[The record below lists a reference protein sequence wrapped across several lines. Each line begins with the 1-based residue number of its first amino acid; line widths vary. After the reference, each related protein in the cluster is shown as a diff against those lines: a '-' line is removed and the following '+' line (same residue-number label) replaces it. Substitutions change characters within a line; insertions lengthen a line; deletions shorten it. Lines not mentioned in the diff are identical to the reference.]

1 MAILLGALCA
11 GLAGINLSL
20 ERMCMYTNDMTA
32 GRGFIALAAEALGR
46 ATPLGTLIASLFFG
60 MVDALS
66 SNLQILNVPVQ
77 FVQMLPYVCTIV
89 GLVIYSA
96 IKGRNKSN

>member
-1 MAILLGALCA
+1 MSMGYMDKFA
-11 GLAGINLSL
+11 
-20 ERMCMYTNDMTA
+20 RDMTA
-32 GRGFIALAAEALGR
+32 GIGFIALAAEALGR